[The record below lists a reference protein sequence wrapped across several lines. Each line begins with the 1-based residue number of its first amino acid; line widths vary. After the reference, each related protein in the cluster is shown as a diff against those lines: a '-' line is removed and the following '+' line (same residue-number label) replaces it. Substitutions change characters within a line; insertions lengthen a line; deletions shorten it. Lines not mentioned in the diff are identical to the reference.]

1 MGTNASIK
9 VEPNEFSEEIISAR
23 VENTTEERKEALIQ
37 KMAEARS
44 QRQGKL
50 NFESNDHHV
59 ATSPDISMVQQPSD
73 DNSDEE

>member
-1 MGTNASIK
+1 MGTNASMR
-9 VEPNEFSEEIISAR
+9 VQPNELSAEIISAR
-23 VENTTEERKEALIQ
+23 VDSTTEERKETLIQ

-59 ATSPDISMVQQPSD
+59 ATSADILS
-73 DNSDEE
+73 N